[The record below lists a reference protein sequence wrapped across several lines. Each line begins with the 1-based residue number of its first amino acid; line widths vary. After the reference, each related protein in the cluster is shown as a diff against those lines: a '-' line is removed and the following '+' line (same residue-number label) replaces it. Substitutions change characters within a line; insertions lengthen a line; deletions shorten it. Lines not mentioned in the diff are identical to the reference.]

1 MIAKQG
7 ADKKSLL
14 EEWKTN
20 LLDKLTSEIAQIY
33 KVYNIAMETQHEE
46 MEGQKKQLQF
56 VICVLGEKSQVLE
69 QEREKSAHRQIC
81 RFESIN

>member
-1 MIAKQG
+1 MIAKQR
-7 ADKKSLL
+7 ADKKLLL

-33 KVYNIAMETQHEE
+33 KVYHIVMEAQRKE

-56 VICVLGEKSQVLE
+56 AIYVLGKKSQVLE
-69 QEREKSAHRQIC
+69 QEKKESTQKQIC
-81 RFESIN
+81 